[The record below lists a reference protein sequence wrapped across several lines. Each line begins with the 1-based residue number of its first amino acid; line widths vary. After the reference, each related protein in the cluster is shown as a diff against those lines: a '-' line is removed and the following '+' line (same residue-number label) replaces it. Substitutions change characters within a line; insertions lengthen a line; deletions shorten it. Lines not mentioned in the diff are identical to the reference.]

1 MNDNSSIESLTK
13 DVRDLKGLVVNLI
26 TYIQE
31 QDGDALGGW
40 ISEERAK
47 KLTGLSTSSL
57 YRLRKTGQLRASFI
71 VGKGN
76 FYQSSDFARLLDRNH
91 RQR

>member
-1 MNDNSSIESLTK
+1 VQKQTSIESLHEE
-13 DVRDLKGLVVNLI
+13 VHDLKGLVVDLI

-31 QDGDALGGW
+31 QDGKALGGW
-40 ISEERAK
+40 ISEERVK

-57 YRLRKTGQLRASFI
+57 YRLRKSGQVRSSFI

-76 FYQSSDFARLLDRNH
+76 FYQSSDFVRLLDTNLKLR
-91 RQR
+91 